1 MRRGIAV
8 AVLGL
13 VTLAGGCATPAR
25 YIEKK
30 GDEGVV
36 AIPANTDAWPSYNRR
51 AAIELIQKHVGVNYE
66 ILDER
71 EVVTGQSTHN
81 NQQVNTEQT
90 VNRTIPFLPAEKQ
103 TITNTT
109 TQRDITE
116 WRITYRRKAGAAPGD
131 VGTYRPAPFVND
143 PNNKPPQTGLTP
155 AGGAQ
160 HPAVPSVLPVA
171 APARGAPTSYFM
183 PTRRPAAPS
192 DCTT

>member
-8 AVLGL
+8 AVVGL
-13 VTLAGGCATPAR
+13 VALAGGCASPAR

-36 AIPANTDAWPSYNRR
+36 AIPANTDTWPSHNRR

-109 TQRDITE
+109 TQHDLTE
-116 WRITYRRKAGAAPGD
+116 WRITYRRKASAVPGINGGYPPVGGLAP
-131 VGTYRPAPFVND
+131 V
-143 PNNKPPQTGLTP
+143 
-155 AGGAQ
+155 GGAQ
-160 HPAVPSVLPVA
+160 HPAVPSVLPA
-171 APARGAPTSYFM
+171 GGPPARAGAGGISYFAPARG
-183 PTRRPAAPS
+183 PAAPGN
-192 DCTT
+192 CTT